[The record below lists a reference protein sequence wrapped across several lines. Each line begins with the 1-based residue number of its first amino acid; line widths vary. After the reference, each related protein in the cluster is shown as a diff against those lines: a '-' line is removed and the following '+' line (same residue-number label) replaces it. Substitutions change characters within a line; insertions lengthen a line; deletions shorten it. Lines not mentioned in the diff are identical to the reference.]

1 MSSVDVPDETKET
14 LLSIL
19 SHAASQDRSVIEFK
33 RVDGEI
39 HAQEIT
45 DHVAKLE
52 EIVND

>member
-19 SHAASQDRSVIEFK
+19 SHAASQDRSVIEFT
-33 RVDGEI
+33 RTDGEM
-39 HAQEIT
+39 HAKDIT
-45 DHVAKLE
+45 EHVKELE